1 MKNWT
6 HRFITVLGA
15 LVIHG
20 SAWSQHPPVLLDN
33 HGAKPGT
40 DVQAQIS
47 RYGQVIDSRPV
58 GVGGVTAWTVMAR
71 DGKRVVLYT
80 TADGQALFAGYM
92 WDLKSGKNLSNQFA
106 GGGASPKTQHPV
118 DLPPDAQLASQ
129 APAVHAMHGKFTGTV
144 PVSMKTVDSLA
155 GIKEGSGSIA
165 DTVYVIIDP
174 RCPVCRLAYQRT
186 RPYVKKG
193 VSIKWI
199 PTAALGRVE
208 EGIPLAATI
217 LQSKDATVLARV
229 LGSHEQIKT
238 KPTQATEEALARSL
252 AFLFAAF
259 QQNSGEAGVPVA
271 FFLDH
276 RTGKPRMLTGLSE
289 AVVLE
294 DLFGKL

>member
-1 MKNWT
+1 MQT
-6 HRFITVLGA
+6 
-15 LVIHG
+15 

-33 HGAKPGT
+33 QGATTSTGE
-40 DVQAQIS
+40 VRAQIS
-47 RYGQVIDSRPV
+47 RYGQVLASKPV
-58 GVGGVTAWTVMAR
+58 GVGGITAWTVIAR
-71 DGKRVVLYT
+71 DGKRVTLYT
-80 TADGQALFAGYM
+80 TPDGQALFAGYL

-106 GGGASPKTQHPV
+106 VGPGAGEASVPMKGPAPPETQ
-118 DLPPDAQLASQ
+118 LTTQQ
-129 APAVHAMHGKFTGTV
+129 APAVHAMHGKYTGEL
-144 PVSMKTVDSLA
+144 PLSMKTVDSLA
-155 GIKEGSGSIA
+155 GVKEGAGGVA

-199 PTAALGRVE
+199 PTAALGHVD

-217 LQSKDATVLARV
+217 LQSKDPSVLARV
-229 LGSHEQIKT
+229 MGAHEQIKT
-238 KPTQATEEALARSL
+238 TPTKATEEALARSL

-289 AVVLE
+289 SVVLE

>member
-1 MKNWT
+1 MKNWL
-6 HRFITVLGA
+6 RCLVAALGMMVA
-15 LVIHG
+15 VA
-20 SAWSQHPPVLLDN
+20 SAWSQHPAVLLDN
-33 HGAKPGT
+33 FAGKPPGELLI
-40 DVQAQIS
+40 QLS
-47 RYGQVIDSRPV
+47 RYGHVIGSQAV
-58 GVGGVTAWTVMAR
+58 GVGGVTAWTVLAR
-71 DGKRVVLYT
+71 DGRRVVLYS

-92 WDLKSGKNLSNQFA
+92 WDLKSGKNLSDKFA
-106 GGGASPKTQHPV
+106 NGGSPQTTTRPAK
-118 DLPPDAQLASQ
+118 LAESQLMER
-129 APAVHAMHGKFTGTV
+129 APAVHAMHGNFAGDV

-155 GIKEGSGSIA
+155 GLKEGSGSIV

-199 PTAALGRVE
+199 PAAALGRSE
-208 EGIPLAATI
+208 IGIPLAATI
-217 LQSKDATVLARV
+217 LQSKDPSVLARV
-229 LGSHEQIKT
+229 MGSHEQIKT
-238 KPTQATEEALARSL
+238 TPTKSTEEALARNL

-259 QQNSGEAGVPVA
+259 QQNNGEAGVPVA

-289 AVVLE
+289 SVVLE